1 MKSLIKN
8 AVLLS
13 VYHIAKE
20 TVTNIEAEMKKEDEK
35 EVEEKDLKRKLMLV
49 GTIHTLL
56 GILYND

>member
-13 VYHIAKE
+13 VYQIAKD
-20 TVTNIEAEMKKEDEK
+20 TATNIEAEMKKEDKEEIDEK
-35 EVEEKDLKRKLMLV
+35 EIRRQLLV
-49 GTIHTLL
+49 VSTIHTLL

>member
-20 TVTNIEAEMKKEDEK
+20 TVTNIETEMKKEDKK
-35 EVEEKDLKRKLMLV
+35 EIEEKDLKRKLLLV

>member
-1 MKSLIKN
+1 MRSLIKN

-20 TVTNIEAEMKKEDEK
+20 TVANMEEQIKKEDKDEK
-35 EVEEKDLKRKLMLV
+35 EMKRKMLVV
-49 GTIHTLL
+49 GTIHALL